1 MRGTFSW
8 TGGTGKYAGIRG
20 DGTFVDYS
28 GEFLPLAEGTVVSHR
43 TFEGSYRTPT
53 RWRFTIDLDQSDPY
67 LRLADVAIRSAWR
80 VVCQLWT
87 EEKIPAAI
95 AT

>member
-28 GEFLPLAEGTVVSHR
+28 GEFLPVPTGNPIRLVSR
-43 TFEGSYRTPT
+43 DESVDA
-53 RWRFTIDLDQSDPY
+53 RWRWAVF
-67 LRLADVAIRSAWR
+67 AN
-80 VVCQLWT
+80 
-87 EEKIPAAI
+87 
-95 AT
+95 